1 MQNFIYLN
9 ANQQITLLY
18 EWFDLTTNFTL
29 QCRECGTSYPPTK
42 RYICEECFGPL
53 EVAYNYN
60 LIHVNRRSF
69 QSRPRN
75 LWRYRELLP
84 ITDFSKVVDI
94 GAGYTPLHKADRL
107 GEKLGIKEL
116 YVKNDAVN
124 PTYSFK
130 DRPVAIAASKAVEFR
145 ADALGCASTGNLAA
159 STAAYAAKAGLPC
172 SVFIPDNTEYNKT
185 IQIGIYG
192 AKIFAVRGTYD
203 TANRLAMQ
211 IAEECNWVFA
221 NHNVRPYYVEGSKT
235 LAFEVCEQL
244 QWTPPDHVII
254 PTGSGALLN
263 AIGRG
268 FHEFE
273 QLNLIDTNSVKLT
286 CAQPS
291 GCAPIPV
298 AFKKGEEIVT
308 PIECPT
314 TIAKSLAIGDPGDG
328 YYALQ
333 RIRQSGGFAESAT
346 DEEIVEGITLLAR
359 TEGLFTEP
367 AGGVT
372 IAVLKKL
379 IQNGQISA
387 DETVVCY
394 ITGNGLKTTEA
405 ISEHVASWI
414 TIEPTMTSFH
424 EATSLLEVPVWS
436 R

>member
-1 MQNFIYLN
+1 M
-9 ANQQITLLY
+9 
-18 EWFDLTTNFTL
+18 TNKFAL

-53 EVAYNYN
+53 EVTYNYD
-60 LIHVNRRSF
+60 LIQVNRKSF

-75 LWRYRELLP
+75 LWRYQELLP
-84 ITDFSKVVDI
+84 ITDLSKIIDI
-94 GAGYTPLHKADRL
+94 GAGYTPLHKADKL
-107 GEKLGIKEL
+107 GERIGVREL
-116 YVKNDAVN
+116 YIKNDAVN

-130 DRPVAIAASKAVEFR
+130 DRPVAIAATKALEFH

-159 STAAYAAKAGLPC
+159 ATAAYAAKAGLPC
-172 SVFIPDNTEYNKT
+172 YVFIPDNTEYNKT
-185 IQIGIYG
+185 IQIGVYG
-192 AKIFAVRGTYD
+192 AKIFAVKGTYD

-211 IAEECNWVFA
+211 IADECNWVFA

-244 QWTPPDHVII
+244 QWTPPDHVIV

-268 FHEFE
+268 FNEFK
-273 QLNLIDTNSVKLT
+273 QLDLINTNSIKIT
-286 CAQPS
+286 SAQPS
-291 GCAPIPV
+291 GCAPIPI
-298 AFKKGEEIVT
+298 AFKKGEEIVS
-308 PIECPT
+308 PIECPV

-333 RIRQSGGFAESAT
+333 RIRQSGGYAESAT
-346 DEEIVEGITLLAR
+346 DEEIIEGITLLAR

-379 IQNGQISA
+379 VQNGQISA

-394 ITGNGLKTTEA
+394 ITGNGLKTTEVVA
-405 ISEHVASWI
+405 EHIASSI

-424 EATSLLEVPVWS
+424 EATTLLEVPAWS